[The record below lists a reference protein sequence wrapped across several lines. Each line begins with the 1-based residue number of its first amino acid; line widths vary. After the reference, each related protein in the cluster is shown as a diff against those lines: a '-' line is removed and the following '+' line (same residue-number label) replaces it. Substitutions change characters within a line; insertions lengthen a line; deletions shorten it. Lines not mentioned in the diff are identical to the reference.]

1 MPFDCGRKRQ
11 SRSIVDR
18 QRLQDAPKKLIKKL
32 ILPAPRQGRIWQTC
46 KCYGEQTMDMQPPPA
61 LVQIAQAEVPPDQPV
76 EPTPIKVDVSKYIP
90 ESATAVTM
98 IVTLTP
104 PTGQAVIYPAGHENE
119 GTLFKGPRSID
130 EVKLTGPIVYVK
142 LYGATSFDIQYTNY
156 RQPY

>member
-1 MPFDCGRKRQ
+1 MKGGLDQSPF
-11 SRSIVDR
+11 SRFKTRRIDFTR
-18 QRLQDAPKKLIKKL
+18 A
-32 ILPAPRQGRIWQTC
+32 LPAWILVDLKVPTGS
-46 KCYGEQTMDMQPPPA
+46 QTMDMQPPPA
-61 LVQIAQAEVPPDQPV
+61 FVQVAQAEAPPEAPV
-76 EPTPIKVDVSKYIP
+76 EPAPIEVNVSQYIP

-104 PTGQAVIYPAGHENE
+104 PTGQAVVYAAGHERE

-130 EVKLTGPIVYVK
+130 EVKLSGPIIYVK